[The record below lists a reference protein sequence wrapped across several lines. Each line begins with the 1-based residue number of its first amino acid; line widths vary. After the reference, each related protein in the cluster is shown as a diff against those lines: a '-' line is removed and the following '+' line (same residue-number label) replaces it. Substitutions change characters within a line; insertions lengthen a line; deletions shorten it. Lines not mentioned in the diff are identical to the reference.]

1 MSAGRRVRGTVAKGL
16 VAFVARGA
24 LATLAALATGVA
36 LPAAAQDGGGAEVE
50 VAPRTRVRVETL
62 GVWPARID
70 TSGAAAG
77 VDGAV
82 GAPHGVGDTAPDA
95 NATPDGGVAPDSAA
109 AAPIAPLPSRRPPRA
124 RGGAAAKPPAAS
136 AEEERELR
144 KIREEIERMRE
155 RASDLEGRE
164 AGILNGLDEIEREID
179 LQDRLLRS
187 LLKRR
192 ERVLGV
198 LHESRAELDWAN
210 SELSRRQQVFLDR
223 LRTTYKL
230 GKYHEYEI
238 LLGSTSFVDLVRR
251 YDFILSLAA
260 RDREMHRGV
269 VRQKKEVEARAE
281 ELRRTAAE
289 ISQIEG
295 EAEMERARLVDRRE
309 ERTRVLAEI
318 RSERRSR
325 EEAISELEASAT
337 QLQRLVTSFEEKRE
351 IEAAKGE
358 APPAAAAAGLAG
370 RAGTLPWP
378 SEGKV
383 VGKFGRHVHPEFG
396 TATFNNGIDIEADA
410 GMPIHAVGS
419 GAVDFVSTVPGYG
432 NCIIVNHG
440 DGFYTVYAHA
450 SEILVQ
456 QGDAVTEGQVIARV
470 GSTGSLSGDRLHFEI
485 RDRKKPVDPLAWLRR
500 R

>member
-1 MSAGRRVRGTVAKGL
+1 MSAGERATAPRVN
-16 VAFVARGA
+16 ARGA
-24 LATLAALATGVA
+24 LAAFVAAAALALFA
-36 LPAAAQDGGGAEVE
+36 AAPAAAQEDAGVEVE
-50 VAPRTRVRVETL
+50 AAPQTRVRVETL
-62 GVWPARID
+62 GVWPASVD
-70 TSGAAAG
+70 TAASAG
-77 VDGAV
+77 N
-82 GAPHGVGDTAPDA
+82 APDA
-95 NATPDGGVAPDSAA
+95 GGASGSSVGEAAGDTLAAPDGAPAAPAAPIPAPRPPRSGSGARA
-109 AAPIAPLPSRRPPRA
+109 AAPS
-124 RGGAAAKPPAAS
+124 AS

-144 KIREEIERMRE
+144 EIREEIERMRE

-164 AGILNGLDEIEREID
+164 AGILRGLDDIEREID

-210 SELSRRQQVFLDR
+210 SELLRRQQIFLER
-223 LRTTYKL
+223 LRATYKL

-269 VRQKKEVEARAE
+269 VQQKKEVEARAE

-295 EAEMERARLVDRRE
+295 ESEVERARLVDRRE
-309 ERTRVLAEI
+309 ERMRVLDEI
-318 RSERRSR
+318 RHERRSR
-325 EEAISELEASAT
+325 EEAIAELEASAT

-351 IEAAKGE
+351 IEAARRE
-358 APPAAAAAGLAG
+358 APPETAPPAAPAGLAG

-378 SEGKV
+378 SDGKV
-383 VGKFGRHVHPEFG
+383 IAKFGRHVHPEFG

-419 GAVDFVSTVPGYG
+419 GTIDFVSTVPGYG

-485 RDRKKPVDPLAWLRR
+485 RDRKKPVDPLTWLRR